1 MKQQGFTIIELVMV
15 IVLVG
20 ILSTFAATQFDLS
33 GYENQEAAV
42 ELVEA
47 IRYAQAQAM
56 AHSGADS
63 DGDGN
68 FDRYRINFD
77 GTANTYTIVR
87 DDSNSTNLGNVSNPT
102 NGSTSYTQSWST
114 GVNISPSVSSLSFNS
129 RGDPVGLAGAA
140 TIIINGDI
148 TLTIQPLTGYVSR

>member
-1 MKQQGFTIIELVMV
+1 MKQLGFTIIELVMV

-20 ILSTFAATQFDLS
+20 ILSTFAATRFNLAD
-33 GYENQEAAV
+33 YENQEVAV

-47 IRYAQAQAM
+47 IRYAQAMAM
-56 AHSGADS
+56 SHSGADS
-63 DGDGN
+63 DSDGN

-102 NGSTSYTQSWST
+102 NGSASYTQSWSSD
-114 GVNISPSVSSLSFNS
+114 VNITPSVTSLSFNS
-129 RGDPVGLAGAA
+129 RGEPVGLGGTA
-140 TIIINGDI
+140 TVVINGDI
-148 TLTIQPLTGYVSR
+148 TLSVEPLTGYVFR